1 MEAFKNLSIRFKILI
16 PVVILGIV
24 VVLLGFIG
32 FQSAGNIMKA
42 SEDISSNYVKNIEQI
57 GKLSADFQALQKVAF
72 SHIVADSSPG
82 EALLEQEAEGLLTE
96 IDSIFAEFV
105 KTLDAEDTD
114 NFNQLKSRYEE
125 YLAIYDQVIEYSKD
139 NKKGY
144 AGTMA
149 NLDLKAAGKEISN
162 QLAELEEINKLAM
175 EEALRNQRSVYNT
188 SNLSILIGILF
199 GILVSEIVMYISWK
213 WVVKRLINI
222 NSQLR
227 DIIISIEN
235 GQGDLSKR
243 VQHLCTDEI
252 GTLADGINTFIK
264 TLQGIMG
271 QINSSST
278 QLDSIVNLVSDKV
291 TTANDNSCDISSV
304 MEQLSASM
312 EEISSTVTDIRQ
324 NVTIVDDNIAQL
336 SDESQ
341 GLYNYAVEMQ
351 QRAEELGKNAI
362 ENKQTTSDVINGIIA
377 KLRKAME
384 DSKNVEHVND
394 LTNEILNISS
404 QTNLLSL
411 NASIEAARAGEAG
424 RGFAVVADEISQL
437 ANSSR
442 EAANNI
448 QSINNMVI
456 KTVHELIE
464 SSDMIVTYINDNI
477 LPDYENF
484 VQSGKQYN
492 DDAVHVHEIV
502 NKFNDMA
509 VHLKQLMQSITGSID
524 GINSAVDESASGATT
539 VAMNTSDLV
548 HDIGEISNA
557 MNDNKQIASMLTD
570 EADRFI
576 HL

>member
-1 MEAFKNLSIRFKILI
+1 MKAFKNLSIRFKILI

-125 YLAIYDQVIEYSKD
+125 YLAIYDKVIEYSKD

-199 GILVSEIVMYISWK
+199 GILVSAIVMYISWK

-336 SDESQ
+336 SDESR

-509 VHLKQLMQSITGSID
+509 VHLRQLMQSITGSID